1 MEVAEGFPCFF
12 SEFTNSFFTAFFLYQ
27 IWSQLYIPWGM
38 SFDVLPL
45 LRPGQHAEQCL
56 SVWRGGK
63 PSIWQRNGVLPRK
76 FSWTNIPTESYFE
89 NWTLAGMIF
98 RKKTISK
105 NGGACSPYMIF
116 TLFRVDTLTCSYV
129 RREKSWI
136 FQLENGAVVILCY
149 HPGSKKVPQ
158 QGCRFLLTHSFWVQ
172 ATHYTPV
179 V

>member
-1 MEVAEGFPCFF
+1 
-12 SEFTNSFFTAFFLYQ
+12 
-27 IWSQLYIPWGM
+27 M
-38 SFDVLPL
+38 SFDVLTL
-45 LRPGQHAEQCL
+45 LRPGQHPEQCL
-56 SVWRGGK
+56 SLWRGGK
-63 PSIWQRNGVLPRK
+63 RQAINFGKGMEYYLGK

-116 TLFRVDTLTCSYV
+116 MLFRVDTLTCFYV

-158 QGCRFLLTHSFWVQ
+158 QGCRFLFTHSFWVQ
-172 ATHYTPV
+172 AAHYTPV